1 MVTGGTGKR
10 KRSIISSRDL
20 LCAIFIVS
28 LLALS
33 CSPAE
38 SPSGEIGDTTNTSQ
52 SPFPLEKFNKAK
64 SLSRDGYA
72 LYGSAMQEEDQG
84 KRDEMLEKVL
94 QEYYF
99 PAQSILSAI
108 REKFAA
114 SEEASGVD
122 GESQDLNRKIDDVV
136 RSKGAPRGG

>member
-1 MVTGGTGKR
+1 MITGGTAKR
-10 KRSIISSRDL
+10 KRSIISSRGV

-33 CSPAE
+33 CSRAE
-38 SPSGEIGDTTNTSQ
+38 SPSEETGDTTDTSQ

-64 SLSRDGYA
+64 SLSLDGYA
-72 LYGSAMQEEDQG
+72 LYCSAMQEEDQG
-84 KRDEMLEKVL
+84 KRDEMLDKVL

-108 REKFAA
+108 REKLAA
-114 SEEASGVD
+114 SQEASSVD

-136 RSKGAPRGG
+136 RSKGAPR